1 MKVKDVM
8 TTEIISVDKDEDL
21 SHILALMKKHDI
33 TKIPVL
39 ENKKFFGIIT
49 DNMIAYK
56 LGSIR
61 KREITA
67 SRLHASSVVE
77 KKVPIISADEDV
89 SSILRKVG
97 EPGPTMLP
105 VLQLDGHLIGILT
118 KADILHLVNST
129 DPVSKIMQKKLSVV
143 PPDDRVV
150 HARRIMVDEQIA
162 RLPVVGQGSVVGI
175 ISDMEIAFAFA
186 KLKESYALGQQKHH
200 LEELLVQEIMKS
212 PVIWTNKT
220 LKIADS
226 AKLML
231 KHDIGSLPIIDDDK
245 LIGIITR
252 TDILKTVVL

>member
-1 MKVKDVM
+1 MKIKDVM

-21 SHILALMKKHDI
+21 SHVLTLMKKHDI

-67 SRLHASSVVE
+67 SRLHASSVTE
-77 KKVPIISADEDV
+77 KNVPVVTPDEDLV
-89 SSILRKVG
+89 SILRMVG
-97 EPGPTMLP
+97 DPGPTMLP
-105 VLQLDGHLIGILT
+105 VLQSDGQLIGVLT
-118 KADILHLVNST
+118 KADILHLAKSKKPVNQIMRKKIST
-129 DPVSKIMQKKLSVV
+129 VAPA
-143 PPDDRVV
+143 DRVI
-150 HARRIMVDEQIA
+150 HARRIMVDEQVA
-162 RLPVVGQGSVVGI
+162 RLPVVDQGSLVGI

-186 KLKESYALGQQKHH
+186 KLKESYALGHQKHQ
-200 LEELLVQEIMKS
+200 LEELLVQNIMKS
-212 PVIWTNKT
+212 PVIWTTKT
-220 LKIADS
+220 IAISD
-226 AKLML
+226 AALLML
-231 KHDIGSLPIIDDDK
+231 KHDIGALPIVDEDK